1 MTTGAA
7 LAATVFLAVG
17 LGIAVWAICQAADP
31 TFDQH
36 TDEALALADPAD
48 DVYGPAGPP
57 LTAAELVAWEQA
69 LISLTHVD
77 PFTPPH
83 ERRPLPAPRPS
94 TEETP

>member
-7 LAATVFLAVG
+7 LAATVLLALG
-17 LGIAVWAICQAADP
+17 LGVAVWAICQAADP
-31 TFDQH
+31 SFDQH
-36 TDEALALADPAD
+36 TDEAPADPTD

-69 LISLTHVD
+69 LTSLRFVD